1 MYLCFFPPLFSLY
14 NPSVLYLEF
23 IHNGNKA
30 PLSLFNILRV
40 FLMLVFSSLAL
51 LNPCVQCVCVCLRER
66 DDESQWELGVALGLH
81 QVCAIGS
88 IHKSGASPLLALRH
102 WGFLPITQLQGTK
115 SRRSL
120 LIPLP
125 RFHWTVQ
132 CRKNNKKQNKAV
144 KIPTW
149 PKNVI
154 TLPSLA
160 HIYIC
165 WNIHF
170 MFAKFITTILKYY
183 YNLKEMFLINMF

>member
-1 MYLCFFPPLFSLY
+1 MCTCAFFPPLFSLY

-120 LIPLP
+120 LIPLA

-132 CRKNNKKQNKAV
+132 CWKKTV

-149 PKNVI
+149 PKKCN
-154 TLPSLA
+154 
-160 HIYIC
+160 Y
-165 WNIHF
+165 
-170 MFAKFITTILKYY
+170 FAKPRTHIHMLEYIFYVRQIY
-183 YNLKEMFLINMF
+183 YNYFEILLQFKRDVFD